1 MILFEYEGKKLLADA
16 GIRVPNGQIVNSVDD
31 RLSIKFP
38 VVLKAQVLSGKRA
51 DAGGIIVCDEISAS
65 EGGAD
70 YFKFL
75 ISKLLGKIINN
86 EKVEKVLVEEKVS
99 IKKEFYISLSYDTTF
114 RQPVLTFSE
123 SGGTGIEERK
133 SEIIPINILNPL
145 AGLTTPFDE
154 SLLKKLIDLFLTSDA
169 TLVEINPLVL
179 TEKGEWFALDAKVNL
194 DDTALGRHP
203 DWKEYP
209 PRSVAGYSP
218 TKNEIEAKKIDEE
231 DYRGT
236 AGSTYFDFD
245 GDIAILASGGGASI
259 TAMDALIAVGGKAA
273 NFTEY
278 SGNPPREK
286 VEKLTKIVLSKPN
299 LHALW
304 IVGALANF
312 TDIYETLSG
321 IIDGLRHAQAE
332 LGTKFNFP
340 IVIRRAGPRDNEA
353 FEMLKKVKDLD
364 LHVYGEDT
372 SIPES
377 AKIIADLAREY
388 ANKIFN

>member
-1 MILFEYEGKKLLADA
+1 MILFESEGKKLLAGA
-16 GIRVPNGQIVNSVDD
+16 GISVPNGQIITSTDD
-31 RLSIKFP
+31 KLSIKFP

-51 DAGGIIVCDEISAS
+51 DAGGIVIVKS
-65 EGGAD
+65 EEGAG
-70 YFKFL
+70 KSL
-75 ISKLLGKIINN
+75 KEMLGRTINN
-86 EKVEKVLVEEKVS
+86 ERVEKVLVEEKVE

-133 SEIIPINILNPL
+133 SEIIPINILSL
-145 AGLTTPFDE
+145 SAGLTTPFDE
-154 SLLKKLIDLFLTSDA
+154 ALLKKLVDLFLTSDA
-169 TLVEINPLVL
+169 TLIEINPLVF
-179 TEKGEWFALDAKVNL
+179 TDKGQWVALDAKVNL
-194 DDTALGRHP
+194 DDTAYGRHP
-203 DWKEYP
+203 EWKEYP
-209 PRSVAGYSP
+209 PRSVAGYTP
-218 TKNEIEAKKIDEE
+218 TRNEIEAKKIDEG

-259 TAMDALIAVGGKAA
+259 TAMDALIAAGGKAA

-286 VEKLTKIVLSKPN
+286 VEKLTKIVLNKPN
-299 LHALW
+299 LNGLW

-321 IIDGLRHAQAE
+321 IVDALEKIDP
-332 LGTKFNFP
+332 KPKYP
-340 IVIRRAGPRDNEA
+340 IVIRRAGPKDNEA

-364 LHVYGEDT
+364 LHLYGEAT

-377 AKIIADLAREY
+377 AKIVADLAKKYAQKVRE
-388 ANKIFN
+388 NE

>member
-1 MILFEYEGKKLLADA
+1 MILFESEGKKLLAGA
-16 GIRVPNGQIVNSVDD
+16 GIDIPNGQIVTSEDD
-31 RLSIKFP
+31 KLKIGEAFLRITFP

-51 DAGGIIVCDEISAS
+51 DAGGIIVAGSEDELEKSLK
-65 EGGAD
+65 EM
-70 YFKFL
+70 
-75 ISKLLGKIINN
+75 LGKTINN
-86 EKVEKVLVEEKVS
+86 EKVEKILVEEKVG

-114 RQPVLTFSE
+114 RKPVLTFSE
-123 SGGTGIEERK
+123 SGGTGIEERE
-133 SEIIPINILNPL
+133 SSIIPINILNPF
-145 AGLTTPFDE
+145 AGLDTPFDE
-154 SLLKKLIDLFLTSDA
+154 SLLKKLIDLFFTSDA
-169 TLVEINPLVL
+169 TLIEINPLVI
-179 TEKGEWFALDAKVNL
+179 TDKGEWFALDAKINL
-194 DDTALGRHP
+194 DDTAAGRHP
-203 DWKEYP
+203 DWKDYP

-218 TKNEIEAKKIDEE
+218 TKNEIEAKKIDEG

-259 TAMDALIAVGGKAA
+259 TAMDALIASGGKAA

-286 VEKLTKIVLSKPN
+286 VERLTKIVLSKPN

-321 IIDGLRHAQAE
+321 IVDALEKIDP
-332 LGTKFNFP
+332 KPKYP

-353 FEMLKKVKDLD
+353 FDMLKKVKDLD
-364 LHVYGEDT
+364 LHLYGEET

-377 AKIIADLAREY
+377 AKIVADLAKKY
-388 ANKIFN
+388 AKENE